1 MAEAGGGEGD
11 AGLRARIAGV
21 VLAAGAGTRFG
32 GPKALAT
39 HPDGTPWLATAV
51 RALADAGC
59 SPVLVVLGAGADAA
73 EAMLA
78 ARPEADRAVVV
89 RADGWA
95 DGMSASLRAALG
107 AAAALDPP
115 PVALAVALAVVPVDV
130 PDLDAATVRRVLD
143 AADVDPTT
151 LRQAVFRGRPGHP
164 ALIGRDH
171 WPPLAAAVRGDAGAR
186 PYLAAHAAQ
195 LVEAADLSTGADVD
209 RHPGAS
215 PDPPQRGGTCPDA
228 GSP

>member
-11 AGLRARIAGV
+11 AWRRARIAGV

-32 GPKALAT
+32 GPKALAP

-51 RALADAGC
+51 RALDDAGC

-73 EAMLA
+73 EALLA
-78 ARPEADRAVVV
+78 ALPEAGRAVVV
-89 RADGWA
+89 RADDWA
-95 DGMSASLRAALG
+95 DGMSASLRAALA

-115 PVALAVALAVVPVDV
+115 PVALAVVPVDV
-130 PDLDAATVRRVLD
+130 PDLDAATVRRVVD

-151 LRQAVFRGRPGHP
+151 LRQAVFRGLPGHP

-209 RHPGAS
+209 RRPGTS
-215 PDPPQRGGTCPDA
+215 PDGPRRGGACPDA